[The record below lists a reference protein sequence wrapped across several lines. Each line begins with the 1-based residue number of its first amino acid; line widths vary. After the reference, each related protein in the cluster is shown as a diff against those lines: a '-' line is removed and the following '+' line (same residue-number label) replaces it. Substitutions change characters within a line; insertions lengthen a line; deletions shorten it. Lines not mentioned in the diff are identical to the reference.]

1 LTTNL
6 APPFT
11 FTNYLADALLFFTTT
26 LLQTKLTGVP
36 LCEKGPR
43 VPRAH
48 QPGFPTH
55 LRVGGGHCGAR
66 SVCRWGWLPSKR
78 RDSRFFSFS
87 ESLSLPSFLS
97 HLGSR
102 FESAST
108 ASSSSSSLL
117 GHYGLALCT
126 GRSPPLNT
134 GVFQGAFL
142 GRTSRGLLF
151 LEGGYSGNLAEGSL

>member
-1 LTTNL
+1 MLYSISQLPYFRPNS
-6 APPFT
+6 PGSQPWE
-11 FTNYLADALLFFTTT
+11 
-26 LLQTKLTGVP
+26 GSP
-36 LCEKGPR
+36 GS
-43 VPRAH
+43 RA

-97 HLGSR
+97 HLSPCL
-102 FESAST
+102 ESAST
-108 ASSSSSSLL
+108 ASSSSSPLL
-117 GHYGLALCT
+117 NHCGLALCT

-134 GVFQGAFL
+134 GF
-142 GRTSRGLLF
+142 SRMP
-151 LEGGYSGNLAEGSL
+151 SWAEPPAASSSWRAGIHPPEISRRCHRETFHNQPPYG